1 MKKMKVKTF
10 AYGGLGCLL
19 ISLVSF
25 FILTKPFLYYGATQY
40 TNITIPLN
48 TVLVIAL
55 CFGFGLFLA
64 HKQKTVEQIPYGMT
78 RGQFI
83 WMKYGP
89 VLVIALVAWGI
100 YICYPKIYFSLSD
113 WLALY
118 TGEPYD
124 VSVWRQFLIYG
135 VFSFTGIT
143 SYLVCYIGY
152 IVRRSKQAVGAR
164 MASR

>member
-1 MKKMKVKTF
+1 
-10 AYGGLGCLL
+10 
-19 ISLVSF
+19 
-25 FILTKPFLYYGATQY
+25 
-40 TNITIPLN
+40 
-48 TVLVIAL
+48 
-55 CFGFGLFLA
+55 
-64 HKQKTVEQIPYGMT
+64 
-78 RGQFI
+78 
-83 WMKYGP
+83 MKYGS

-164 MASR
+164 RLPDDT

>member
-78 RGQFI
+78 RGAVYLDEVWVCAGDCTGCLGNLYLLSQDLF
-83 WMKYGP
+83 
-89 VLVIALVAWGI
+89 LSFRLA
-100 YICYPKIYFSLSD
+100 CSLY
-113 WLALY
+113 W
-118 TGEPYD
+118 
-124 VSVWRQFLIYG
+124 
-135 VFSFTGIT
+135 
-143 SYLVCYIGY
+143 
-152 IVRRSKQAVGAR
+152 
-164 MASR
+164 